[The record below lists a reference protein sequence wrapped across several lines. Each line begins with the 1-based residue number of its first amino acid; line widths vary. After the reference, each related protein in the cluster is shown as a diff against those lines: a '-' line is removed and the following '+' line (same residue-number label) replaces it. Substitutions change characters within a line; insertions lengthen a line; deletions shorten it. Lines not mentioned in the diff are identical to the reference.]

1 MGDVN
6 QMLLGLSKP
15 NRNINKLLYYR
26 GCLLLAFL
34 VSMYYCSKLSWS
46 MPLVPHQVIFLGFL
60 AVGAVVL
67 DIFVIE
73 TKYIRLNLVLG
84 LLFSIVLLYG
94 PFIAG
99 VISFFSMFLSAIF
112 YERLAKD
119 TTDYSRAVL
128 DSSIIGLVI
137 VVSSHM
143 YLEFGGTAGQLTEG
157 DFWPAFWAFGII
169 HSFLITVLA
178 SLDSYLDGKELS
190 EFSFLE
196 GRSWELLSYT
206 SSFVMV
212 KLLTDIYI
220 QEGIFSGLL
229 FLLVIICLSYL
240 VRTISGISRINR
252 QLKELLTS
260 SEIML
265 KEGNLTTRISHA
277 LKAIE
282 SSMSYKLAMVYL
294 VDTAGCNKPVAY
306 NGPRSGLFTEL
317 HALFGKEEIVSR
329 VINTGEAY
337 CIRDLSHE
345 TKLKLKPE
353 VARHLRSV
361 MIVPIGLA
369 QKNFGAIIIADSI
382 VGAFGPKEKEVIT
395 LLANQLALAVEN
407 DKVYRCLEE
416 EAITDALTGL
426 YNQRYF
432 RQALERTLNDSSRVS
447 LVILDVDY
455 FKRLNDTYGHLVGDQ
470 VLRQMGMVL
479 KQSIREG
486 DIAARYGGEEFVVI
500 LPDTNSEVAY
510 QIAERIRI
518 NVMRQ
523 VLIIEG
529 QKIKLTISGGV
540 SEFPRLAKSPEE
552 LLRQADE
559 ALYEQAKS
567 RDRNHVGVYGK
578 A

>member
-1 MGDVN
+1 
-6 QMLLGLSKP
+6 MLLGLSKP
-15 NRNINKLLYYR
+15 NQSINKLLFYR

-34 VSMYYCSKLSWS
+34 VCMYYCSKISWS
-46 MPLVPHQVIFLGFL
+46 MSLVSHQVIFLGFL
-60 AVGAVVL
+60 AIGAIVL

-84 LLFSIVLLYG
+84 LLFSIFLLYG
-94 PFIAG
+94 PFTAG
-99 VISFFSMFLSAIF
+99 VISFFSMLLSSIF
-112 YERLAKD
+112 YERFAKG
-119 TTDYSRAVL
+119 TREYSRAVL
-128 DSSIIGLVI
+128 DSSIRGIVV

-143 YLEFGGTAGQLTEG
+143 YLEFGGTPGQLIEK

-169 HSFLITVLA
+169 HFLLSTVLA
-178 SLDSYLDGKELS
+178 GLDSYLDGNELS
-190 EFSFLE
+190 EFAFLE
-196 GRSWELLSYT
+196 GRFWEMLSYT

-212 KLLTDIYI
+212 KLLTDIYVE
-220 QEGIFSGLL
+220 EGIFSGLL

-282 SSMSYKLAMVYL
+282 SSMSYKLAVVYL
-294 VDTAGCNKPVAY
+294 VDPVGCNRPVAY
-306 NGPRSGLFTEL
+306 NGPRSGSLSEL
-317 HALFGKEEIVSR
+317 YAALGQEGVVSR
-329 VINTGEAY
+329 VINTGEAHF
-337 CIRDLSHE
+337 IRDFFQE

-353 VARHLRSV
+353 VARYLRSV

-382 VGAFGPKEKEVIT
+382 VGAFGPKEKEVVT

-407 DKVYRCLEE
+407 DKVYRCLQE
-416 EAITDALTGL
+416 EAMTDALTGL

-432 RQALERTLNDSSRVS
+432 RQALERTLNDFPRVS
-447 LVILDVDY
+447 LIILDVDY

-578 A
+578 V